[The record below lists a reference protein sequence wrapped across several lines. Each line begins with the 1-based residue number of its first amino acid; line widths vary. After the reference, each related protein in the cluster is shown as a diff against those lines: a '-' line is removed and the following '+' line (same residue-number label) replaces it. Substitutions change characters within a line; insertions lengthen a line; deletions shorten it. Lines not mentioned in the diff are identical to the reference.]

1 MDPYVSCINL
11 VDGLLL
17 TGDVH
22 NTTVSLS
29 SRRQPRLFFRHRS
42 SIMAATAAAAAAP
55 ASL

>member
-22 NTTVSLS
+22 RTTVSLS
-29 SRRQPRLFFRHRS
+29 SRRQPRRFLRQR
-42 SIMAATAAAAAAP
+42 SIMIAATAAAAAAP